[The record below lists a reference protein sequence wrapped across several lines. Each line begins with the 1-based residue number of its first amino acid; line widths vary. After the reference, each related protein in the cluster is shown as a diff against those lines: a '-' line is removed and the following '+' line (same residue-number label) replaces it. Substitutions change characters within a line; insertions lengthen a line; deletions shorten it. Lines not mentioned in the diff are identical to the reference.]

1 VERLPVETIGT
12 TQNYLRLDPF
22 FKNIL
27 PPVAS
32 TQQMIDS
39 SSLLDPELPGH
50 TRTPDRDPRRP
61 SIKKRKSEESPL
73 FPLERD
79 LLLKSM

>member
-1 VERLPVETIGT
+1 MCT
-12 TQNYLRLDPF
+12 TQNYLRLDLF
-22 FKNIL
+22 FQNFF

-32 TQQMIDS
+32 TQKVIDS
-39 SSLLDPELPGH
+39 SSILDPELPGH

-61 SIKKRKSEESPL
+61 SFEKQKSEDSPL
-73 FPLERD
+73 SPLERD